1 MQHTGTL
8 YVNFSPVNPFEIFLK
23 SKVLVDDVYDENT
36 LPIETLYRIIYN
48 TVDPPSFKM
57 AVFKKI
63 NDLINDFL
71 NKYNNKP
78 ESMRLFKNDSS
89 VIYIFQT
96 IAIKIFNLNFFRYIK
111 HDELYSILL
120 NNKCENLEKIIEA
133 FPINDFGIYVAI
145 SKVEDTNNYKN
156 YIGNNLFSLTFDINN
171 ALNYLKE
178 HNWTHGDVSID
189 NIGFD
194 EETNN
199 YVLFDFGFSKYF
211 ENLDDLEKAVIHDMN
226 KFKNSIKFNIEYKYE
241 QFSQPI

>member
-1 MQHTGTL
+1 L
-8 YVNFSPVNPFEIFLK
+8 RCK
-23 SKVLVDDVYDENT
+23 
-36 LPIETLYRIIYN
+36 
-48 TVDPPSFKM
+48 
-57 AVFKKI
+57 
-63 NDLINDFL
+63 
-71 NKYNNKP
+71 
-78 ESMRLFKNDSS
+78 
-89 VIYIFQT
+89 
-96 IAIKIFNLNFFRYIK
+96 
-111 HDELYSILL
+111 
-120 NNKCENLEKIIEA
+120 
-133 FPINDFGIYVAI
+133 
-145 SKVEDTNNYKN
+145 
-156 YIGNNLFSLTFDINN
+156 NN